1 MVDRSLIHFLVF
13 LIVLLLYC
21 LYDRHQEAERIFK
34 IAENQQTVISQQK
47 KAIDSQSFYIKLL
60 ESKVYESYHQDVS
73 PIH

>member
-1 MVDRSLIHFLVF
+1 MADNSLIHFLGF
-13 LIVLLLYC
+13 LIILLLYC

-47 KAIDSQSFYIKLL
+47 EAIDSQSFYIKLL
-60 ESKVYESYHQDVS
+60 ESRVYEPYNKDRS